1 MLALTRAGMMPLTV
15 VDIFPGVDFSSIDFA
30 ALQRAL
36 AATGRS
42 SFLDPSQFPTAARG
56 QGDPRPDAPGRRCA
70 PDYAELLQRY
80 YLLTATEKARIYLD
94 GWDPSQGAD
103 ANLQK
108 LIASYSYYGELLL
121 ANPDFQWAGMAAMI
135 GPTFAGGMF
144 DLQMLRQ
151 LSDVVSAPLDAAPDW
166 LVDALLPGPLRD
178 LAHLGQFTEEE
189 FRFFETSLLQMQK
202 DIFSDQMPMHEA
214 YLASGMA
221 GIEEM
226 YDAGLIDSA
235 TYQAWGDIDSGDPSR
250 VADGNGQYDPLEF
263 SAGVHAPGV
272 SGTNFVHLI
281 LSWS

>member
-1 MLALTRAGMMPLTV
+1 
-15 VDIFPGVDFSSIDFA
+15 
-30 ALQRAL
+30 
-36 AATGRS
+36 
-42 SFLDPSQFPTAARG
+42 
-56 QGDPRPDAPGRRCA
+56 
-70 PDYAELLQRY
+70 
-80 YLLTATEKARIYLD
+80 
-94 GWDPSQGAD
+94 
-103 ANLQK
+103 
-108 LIASYSYYGELLL
+108 
-121 ANPDFQWAGMAAMI
+121 MAAMI
-135 GPTFAGGMF
+135 GPTLAGGMF

-178 LAHLGQFTEEE
+178 WP
-189 FRFFETSLLQMQK
+189 TSGSSPRRSSGSSRPACSRCRRTS
-202 DIFSDQMPMHEA
+202 SDQMPMHEA

-221 GIEEM
+221 GIQEM

-263 SAGVHAPGV
+263 SAGVHARGV